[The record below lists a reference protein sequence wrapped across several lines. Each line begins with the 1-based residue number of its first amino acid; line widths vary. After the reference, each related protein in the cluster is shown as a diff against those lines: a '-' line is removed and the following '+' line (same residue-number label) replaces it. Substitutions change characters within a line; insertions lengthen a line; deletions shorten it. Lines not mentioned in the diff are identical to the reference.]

1 MENYV
6 CFIVWGEAWGRAVV
20 DWYQEFC
27 FGFIKFDYSPELRGE
42 LGVER

>member
-20 DWYQEFC
+20 DC
-27 FGFIKFDYSPELRGE
+27 DIKSSVLDLLSLITVQNSGE
-42 LGVER
+42 SLE